1 MRDRNTP
8 TSSSRRRIVSSSSF
22 LFSRHAEKFFF
33 FFFLYVNHTETYIMR
48 RNVRILICN
57 YSRSASSSRG
67 RIRISGRRSTC
78 QRRKKN
84 GGESI
89 FIYQSPTAATA
100 ILKLILPSILK
111 GSAVFQYVDAGRV
124 GLVDDESV
132 GQNLEFVV
140 LSVQLHRVRNLVPAE
155 SQESRVV
162 ASHIPS
168 DDDVRLE
175 IRLPLDLCDKN

>member
-1 MRDRNTP
+1 M
-8 TSSSRRRIVSSSSF
+8 
-22 LFSRHAEKFFF
+22 
-33 FFFLYVNHTETYIMR
+33 
-48 RNVRILICN
+48 
-57 YSRSASSSRG
+57 
-67 RIRISGRRSTC
+67 
-78 QRRKKN
+78 
-84 GGESI
+84 
-89 FIYQSPTAATA
+89 
-100 ILKLILPSILK
+100 
-111 GSAVFQYVDAGRV
+111 
-124 GLVDDESV
+124 DDESV